1 MYVTYCPVKL
11 AGNCT
16 VDAARFQVGDHGGST
31 ARHPTAAA
39 KVTAHIRKRKA
50 PPGGAV
56 VTLPDTSTAIQNFNF
71 LFWCVLQLVKR
82 CVTRPWNPT
91 HTSTHTYSK
100 HTSKAQAGVC

>member
-71 LFWCVLQLVKR
+71 FVLVFLVCASACQK
-82 CVTRPWNPT
+82 
-91 HTSTHTYSK
+91 
-100 HTSKAQAGVC
+100 VCN